1 MGSSHSQPSAPPP
14 PPPPK
19 VVFHNLSDGGWLQE
33 DRTKWKHPN
42 EHYNDPEYWYYKVK
56 CNDNKSQYLPAK
68 CPDGTAEQIGTETS
82 VDNLPSKI
90 SSLIKT
96 RFESLNSTCSKI
108 TGPNHSLTVLGC
120 APSNPT
126 NTGSANLADCC
137 MNNDLSTQK
146 SCPEGFYPDST
157 MCKKFM
163 EKNCSTDHTKDTKE
177 QCLEWCK
184 TNKCNTGTINN
195 KLIIFFILFIVLVC
209 IIYSV
214 YALSHSPVKSHS
226 SDTQT

>member
-1 MGSSHSQPSAPPP
+1 MGSLQSHYGGDS
-14 PPPPK
+14 
-19 VVFHNLSDGGWLQE
+19 GWLIE
-33 DRTKWKHPN
+33 DRAGWKHPN
-42 EHYNDPEYWYYKVK
+42 DHYNDPEYWFYKVR
-56 CNDNKSQYLPAK
+56 CDDGSSFPPVSCPA
-68 CPDGTAEQIGTETS
+68 GMTEQGETA
-82 VDNLPSKI
+82 VDNFPSNVRDSIKSRF
-90 SSLIKT
+90 SSLNKK
-96 RFESLNSTCSKI
+96 CSQVVM
-108 TGPNHSLTVLGC
+108 GSHHSLSVLQC
-120 APSNPT
+120 KPT
-126 NTGSANLADCC
+126 NPIVNGTTNLANCC
-137 MNNDLSTQK
+137 MNNNLSIQK